1 VGIEAF
7 SVLSDIVVL
16 CIALT
21 TDRQTDRS
29 SSRAVRR
36 IGPRDEVFFH
46 PGTPRSRLSAGLN
59 EPDPENIISNPSE
72 GKIYESSSLRIVLE
86 HCGACN
92 RLAGKSTPFSA
103 GFPFMSFIKDERA
116 CSCIKGD
123 SRMYHYTVDVGFTWM
138 LNSE

>member
-1 VGIEAF
+1 M
-7 SVLSDIVVL
+7 LSDIVVL

-46 PGTPRSRLSAGLN
+46 PRTHRTRLAGLN

-72 GKIYESSSLRIVLE
+72 GKIYESSSLRVVLE
-86 HCGACN
+86 HRGACN
-92 RLAGKSTPFSA
+92 RLAGKSTPFIA
-103 GFPFMSFIKDERA
+103 GFPFASFIKDERG

-123 SRMYHYTVDVGFTWM
+123 SRMYRYTVNVGFT
-138 LNSE
+138 